1 MKNLTTAL
9 MLGVFA
15 TTGCVTLP
23 EIDKKAEINNSQE
36 KTRGLSN
43 DKIPVMADQIN
54 TIRNPWNCRQIITNK
69 ARDSGPYYK
78 NDY

>member
-23 EIDKKAEINNSQE
+23 EIDKKS
-36 KTRGLSN
+36 
-43 DKIPVMADQIN
+43 
-54 TIRNPWNCRQIITNK
+54 RNQQQPR
-69 ARDSGPYYK
+69 K
-78 NDY
+78 NAGIV

>member
-23 EIDKKAEINNSQE
+23 EIDKKKPKSTTA
-36 KTRGLSN
+36 KKKRGDCLTTRF
-43 DKIPVMADQIN
+43 Q
-54 TIRNPWNCRQIITNK
+54 
-69 ARDSGPYYK
+69 
-78 NDY
+78 